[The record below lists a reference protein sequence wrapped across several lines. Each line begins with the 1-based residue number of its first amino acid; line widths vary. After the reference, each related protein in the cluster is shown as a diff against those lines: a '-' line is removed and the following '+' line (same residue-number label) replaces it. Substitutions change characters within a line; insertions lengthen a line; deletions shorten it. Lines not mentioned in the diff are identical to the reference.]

1 MPKMPIDLG
10 RSMKEMSEP
19 MCPSKDEPHYPSLYL
34 EWDSDYDLPDSGTMT
49 VKFKKV
55 SESNS
60 KDRDGKKRQN
70 VSLDIMSIESVKGG
84 KPSEKKDDENPGDHL
99 DKLKDEVEKE
109 NAEKESDE
117 DY

>member
-1 MPKMPIDLG
+1 MPIDLG
-10 RSMKEMSEP
+10 ISMKEMSEP
-19 MCPSKDEPHYPSLYL
+19 AMPSKDGPHYPSLYL
-34 EWDSDYDLPDSGTMT
+34 EWNNDYDLPDSGTMT

-70 VSLDIMSIESVKGG
+70 VTLDIISIESVKGG
-84 KPSEKKDDENPGDHL
+84 KPAEKKGDEDSGDHL

-109 NAEKESDE
+109 NSEKESDE

>member
-10 RSMKEMSEP
+10 LSMKGMSEP
-19 MCPSKDEPHYPSLYL
+19 AMPSKDEPHYPSLYL
-34 EWDSDYDLPDSGTMT
+34 EWNNDYDLPDSGTMV

-70 VSLDIMSIESVKGG
+70 VTLDIMSIESVKGG
-84 KPSEKKDDENPGDHL
+84 KSAEKKDDEDSGDRL
-99 DKLKDEVEKE
+99 DRLKDEVEKE
-109 NAEKESDE
+109 NAGKDSDG